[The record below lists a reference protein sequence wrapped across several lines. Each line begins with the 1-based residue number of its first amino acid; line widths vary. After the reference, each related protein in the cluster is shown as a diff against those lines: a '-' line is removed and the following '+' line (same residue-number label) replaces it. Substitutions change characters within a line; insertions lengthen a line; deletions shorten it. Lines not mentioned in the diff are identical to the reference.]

1 MIKLHGLFKSYTTS
15 AGSSLV
21 LNDINLSVIPGEILG
36 IIGESG
42 AGKTTLLHC
51 INLLERPDQGQ
62 VIVNSQDLTC
72 LSEPQLRIARRKIG
86 MIFQDFNLLSSRTV
100 YENIAF
106 PLEIVGYNA
115 KKIRSTITPLIAL
128 TGLTQKVDHYP
139 AQLSGGQKQRVAI
152 ARALANE
159 PILLLCDEAT
169 SSLDPKTTESILNL
183 LRDINKKLGL
193 TIILIT
199 HEMNVIKNIAERV
212 ALIDQGR
219 LIEKASIVDFFTKPQ
234 SNLAKEY
241 VKSALKHSLPE
252 ALHKKLLPSPIPN
265 GNPVLRIFFHGAA
278 ASKPL
283 ISHLIQRIG
292 LEINILHAG
301 LEFIGNELMGIM
313 VIEITGNAIY
323 LSSGIQ
329 YLESH
334 NVKVEVIGYV
344 EPTVV

>member
-1 MIKLHGLFKSYTTS
+1 MIKLQGLYKSYTTS
-15 AGSSLV
+15 TGSTLV
-21 LNDINLSVIPGEILG
+21 LNNINLSVIPGQILG

-62 VIVNSQDLTC
+62 VIVNSQDLTS
-72 LSEPQLRIARRKIG
+72 LPEPRLRIARRKIG
-86 MIFQDFNLLSSRTV
+86 MIFQHFNLLSSRTV

-106 PLEIVGYNA
+106 PLELAGYND
-115 KKIRSTITPLIAL
+115 KKIQSIIMPLIEL
-128 TGLTQKVDHYP
+128 TGLAQKVHHYP

-159 PILLLCDEAT
+159 PIVLLCDEAT

-193 TIILIT
+193 TIVLIT
-199 HEMNVIKNIAERV
+199 HETNVIKNIADRV
-212 ALIDQGR
+212 ALLDQGCI
-219 LIEKASIVDFFTKPQ
+219 IEEASIVDFFTKPQ
-234 SNLAKEY
+234 SNLAKDF
-241 VKSALKHSLPE
+241 VKSALKHSLPD
-252 ALHKKLLPSPIPN
+252 ALHKKLLPSPIPH
-265 GNPVLRIFFHGAA
+265 GNPVVRIFFYGAS

-292 LEINILHAG
+292 IEINILHAG
-301 LEFIGNELMGIM
+301 LEFIGNQLMGVM
-313 VIEITGNAIY
+313 VIEITAHASY
-323 LSSGIQ
+323 LPSAIQ

-334 NVKVEVIGYV
+334 HVNVEVIGYV
-344 EPTVV
+344 EPATV